1 MKKKYGFFKILMTLL
16 LIVVVCT
23 FCINGRQGTISP
35 LALGD
40 AFLNY
45 LQSFYYFFD
54 TALFILVV
62 GGFYGVLNRIPAY
75 KKLINGIVGKV
86 EEKSKI
92 FVIAVTVVLALISAF
107 TGLNVVL
114 LLIVPMIVSI
124 VLLLGYDKLVALS
137 ATVGSIL
144 VGTIGSVFLTIKD
157 SSNYYQVNYFTLDKM
172 IGLDGNF
179 VNVLPRI
186 LLLVATIGLLVW
198 YIVSHIKKTEA
209 DEVDYDLTKEDTLF
223 VETNTKKKDS
233 SKVWPLAIVLGLALV
248 LLVLGYMP
256 WSSLFGVDC
265 FDKFHEA
272 VVKVTFADWKYVF
285 LAVFALVVLF
295 AGYKIVKKVKAKE
308 YDSKFYTNVLLGL
321 VSLGLVLIF
330 AGYSFDFI
338 VKTGFGKWVKALT
351 IWNSGIFTTLISGS
365 FSALGSWYGLGN
377 YMMAMVIVMTA
388 TIVLQLIYRIS
399 IDEVIDGFVSGAKK
413 LVPAAMLVG
422 FAYCILVC
430 SYNNGFMETIINDL
444 SKSFGDNVVV
454 HSLVVMVGSIFNVDL
469 FYTANGIFTPIVST
483 LTDKANLN
491 IYSVMFQSLYGLV
504 QLVGPTSILLI
515 VGLDYLEVPY
525 KTWLKYIWRFI
536 VELLIVILL
545 ILMLVSV
552 L

>member
-1 MKKKYGFFKILMTLL
+1 MKKKYGLFKVLMLL
-16 LIVVVCT
+16 LLVVVVCT
-23 FCINGRQGTISP
+23 YCINGRQGTISY

-40 AFLNY
+40 VFLNY

-75 KKLINGIVGKV
+75 KKMINSIVDKLEG
-86 EEKSKI
+86 KSKV
-92 FVIAVTVVLALISAF
+92 FVIAITVVLALVSAF
-107 TGLNVVL
+107 TGLNLIL

-137 ATVGSIL
+137 ATVGSII
-144 VGTIGSVFLTIKD
+144 VGLIGSVFLTVKD
-157 SSNYYQVNYFTLDKM
+157 SSNYYQVSYNTIDKM

-186 LLLVATIGLLVW
+186 LLLIVGVGLLVW

-209 DEVDYDLTKEDTLF
+209 GEVDYDLTKDDNLF
-223 VETNTKKKDS
+223 VSTSDKKKS
-233 SKVWPLAIVLGLALV
+233 GSKVWPLAVVLGLALV

-256 WSSLFGVDC
+256 WNSLFDLKC
-265 FDKFHEA
+265 FDEFHEA
-272 VVKVTFADWKYVF
+272 VTKVTFADWKYGF
-285 LAVFALVVLF
+285 LVVFALILAF
-295 AGYKIVKKVKAKE
+295 AIYKIVKKVKAKE
-308 YDSKFYTNVLLGL
+308 YDKRFYANVILGL
-321 VSLGLVLIF
+321 VALGLVAVF

-338 VKTGFGKWVKALT
+338 AKTGFGKWAKALT

-365 FSALGSWYGLGN
+365 FSALGTWYGLGN
-377 YMMAMVIVMTA
+377 YLMAMVIVVA
-388 TIVLQLIYRIS
+388 AIIALQLIYRIN
-399 IDEVIDGFVSGAKK
+399 IDEAFDGFIAGAKK
-413 LVPAAMLVG
+413 LFPAAMLAG
-422 FAYCILVC
+422 LAYCILVC
-430 SYNNGFMETIINDL
+430 SYNNGFMETIITNL
-444 SKSFGDNVVV
+444 SKSYGDNVII
-454 HSLVVMVGSIFNVDL
+454 HSLVVLVGSIFNVDL
-469 FYTANGIFTPIVST
+469 FYTANGIFTPLVSS

-504 QLVGPTSILLI
+504 QLIGPTSVLLI
-515 VGLDYLEVPY
+515 VGLNYLDVPY
-525 KTWLKYIWRFI
+525 KTWLKYIWRLV